1 MATTNKGILTIETD
15 YDNGNRKSVI
25 FNPVNGTVWLA
36 KADLS
41 NLFDIK
47 QRIIDNCI
55 EGILNMNI
63 LDMEKTCRYHTIVNT
78 SRNKVKHEPYEFNF
92 EFIIA
97 LAFHIDSPNAEF
109 LRKWLLKQILSSKL
123 IDLHILTIRQQHE
136 WN

>member
-1 MATTNKGILTIETD
+1 MITINKGILTIETD

-47 QRIIDNCI
+47 QRIIDCCI
-55 EGILNMNI
+55 ENILNTNI

-78 SRNKVKHEPYEFNF
+78 SRNKVKYEPYELNL

-97 LAFHIDSPNAEF
+97 QAFRIDSENAQV
-109 LRKWLLKQILSSKL
+109 LRRWIVEQLVNPKL
-123 IDLHILTIRQQHE
+123 IDLPASISRQQHE